1 LVVAG
6 CAVSVVVSAA
16 GVTSVATAGI
26 SPLHRSTAAVPVLS
40 ACSLLAPNDLHAVLG
55 GAVSD
60 GTLTA
65 APDESE
71 TICGWVVTTS
81 SARGFGVQLD
91 VHKQF
96 SAAEFKQ
103 QRGIATGKTTTV
115 RHLGDAAFF
124 ERAVVAGRVFD
135 DLWVRKAPVAFRIEV
150 LKAVGAKPLRKLAAF
165 VLSNLAHGA

>member
-1 LVVAG
+1 VLAAGFTLVAT
-6 CAVSVVVSAA
+6 AAAA
-16 GVTSVATAGI
+16 GVS
-26 SPLHRSTAAVPVLS
+26 SLHRSTVAVPVLS

-55 GAVSD
+55 GGVSD

-71 TICGWVVTTS
+71 TICSWVVTIGSTH
-81 SARGFGVQLD
+81 GFGAQLD
-91 VHKQF
+91 LHKQF

-103 QRGIATGKTTTV
+103 QRRVATGKTTTV

-135 DLWVRKAPVAFRIEV
+135 DLWVRKAPVVFRVEV
-150 LKAVGAKPLRKLAAF
+150 LKDVGSKPLRKLAAF
-165 VLSNLAHGA
+165 VLNNLAHDA